1 VRLDGA
7 ECRRRMAEARV
18 AHLATADATGHPHV
32 VPITFALDG
41 DRLVTAVDHK
51 PKTTTNLK
59 RLRNITANPSVSV
72 LADRYDDDWGRLW
85 WVRADGHATIVAD
98 SNDLGPLIAK
108 YPQYQA
114 AAPTGPVILIAIDSW
129 SGWSS
134 RQAGG
139 R

>member
-1 VRLDGA
+1 
-7 ECRRRMAEARV
+7 MAEARV
-18 AHLATADATGHPHV
+18 AHLATADATGRPHV

-72 LADRYDDDWGRLW
+72 LADQYDDDWGRLW
-85 WVRADGHATIVAD
+85 WVRADGHAAIVAD

-108 YPQYQA
+108 YPQYETA
-114 AAPTGPVILIAIDSW
+114 VPAGPVIVVIVDSW
-129 SGWSS
+129 SGWASTP
-134 RQAGG
+134 
-139 R
+139 

>member
-1 VRLDGA
+1 MRLDGA

-98 SNDLGPLIAK
+98 SNDLGLLIAK